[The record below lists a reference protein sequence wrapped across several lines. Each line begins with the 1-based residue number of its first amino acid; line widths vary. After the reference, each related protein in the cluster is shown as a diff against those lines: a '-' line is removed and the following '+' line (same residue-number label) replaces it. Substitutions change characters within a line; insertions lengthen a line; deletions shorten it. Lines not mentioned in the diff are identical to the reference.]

1 MLMIC
6 RKRFCKPVT
15 TSDTPD
21 EDEKDPATGFAV
33 IPYIQGVTEPIK
45 RILNSHN
52 V

>member
-1 MLMIC
+1 MIC
-6 RKRFCKPVT
+6 KNRFCKPFT

-21 EDEKDPATGFAV
+21 EDEKDPATDFAV
-33 IPYIQGVTEPIK
+33 IPYIQDVTEPIK